1 MIGNES
7 PKLFFVH
14 EHQDAMICYFVIIEA
29 KYILVLQFEE
39 QHCRHGLGIV
49 REEDTK
55 AGTVNAIKQAVGS

>member
-29 KYILVLQFEE
+29 LYWCCSLKNNIADM
-39 QHCRHGLGIV
+39 GIV
-49 REEDTK
+49 KEEDTK
-55 AGTVNAIKQAVGS
+55 AGTVNAIKLFEAR